1 MTPSKVDDNQLL
13 DRLTEVFRLYGY
25 DGASLSL
32 ISEVTRLQ
40 RASLYHRFPGGK
52 EEMALA
58 VLSKVDHWFVTHILA
73 PLSEPG
79 DPAKRVRKMAQR
91 LDKFYNCGRHS
102 CLLDT
107 LSLSDATKAI
117 QQHTQRSFN
126 AWLDALT
133 AIARESEV
141 KTTMARRRAA
151 DALVQIQ
158 GALVFSRTTGDA
170 RPFKRVLAGL
180 PTLLTGNRQT

>member
-1 MTPSKVDDNQLL
+1 MSPSKVDDNQLL

-32 ISEVTRLQ
+32 ISEITGLQ

-58 VLSKVDHWFVTHILA
+58 VLSKVDHCFVSHILA
-73 PLSEPG
+73 PLSESGGPS
-79 DPAKRVRKMAQR
+79 KRVRKMAQR
-91 LDKFYNCGRHS
+91 LDKFYSSGGRS

-117 QQHTQRSFN
+117 QKHTQRSFN
-126 AWLDALT
+126 AWLEAM
-133 AIARESEV
+133 AAVARESGA
-141 KTTMARRRAA
+141 KAAMARRRAA

-158 GALVFSRTTGDA
+158 GALVFSRATGDA
-170 RPFKRVLAGL
+170 RPFKRVLTGL
-180 PTLLTGNRQT
+180 PELLTGIRQS